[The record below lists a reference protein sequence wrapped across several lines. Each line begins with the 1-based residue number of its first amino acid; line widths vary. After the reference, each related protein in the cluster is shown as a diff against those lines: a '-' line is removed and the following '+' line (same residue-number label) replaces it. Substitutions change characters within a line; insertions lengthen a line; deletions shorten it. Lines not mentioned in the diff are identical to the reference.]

1 MLQLAAIAGAGA
13 VGALMR
19 FWLSGWV
26 YGLFGRD
33 FPYGTLAVN
42 VAGSLAMG
50 VSFVLLVERL
60 GSAPEWRALVMIG
73 FLGAFTTFSTFSLE
87 TVQLLEGG
95 AVGRAMINVLS
106 SVAFCLIATWLGIV
120 LGRQL

>member
-1 MLQLAAIAGAGA
+1 MIQLLAIAIAGAI
-13 VGALMR
+13 GALMR
-19 FWLSGWV
+19 FWMSGWV

-42 VAGSLAMG
+42 VAGSLLMG

-106 SVAFCLIATWLGIV
+106 SVAFCLVATWLGIV